1 MTNRFVKSSIHFH
14 VICNPMFN
22 KLYDF
27 ILLCFT
33 LYNFCHFSI
42 FFIFYNHLFIDV
54 YARNSWCVRLSR
66 LRGRVT
72 GTGMPSYPAAREAP
86 RSRCRAHAFFIQG
99 SSSSSCNRLLRS
111 LGRAP
116 SKRSS
121 RLTAAARSFLRD
133 FTIFILYLIY
143 RHQIFCASSA
153 SARASLRA
161 AAFSFS
167 ITAWKEKTSSL
178 MTGARTRM
186 EIRFGIAMR
195 AFAISER
202 FQTRSRV

>member
-27 ILLCFT
+27 VLLCFT

-72 GTGMPSYPAAREAP
+72 GDRHASI
-86 RSRCRAHAFFIQG
+86 SRCQRSIEKPLRSHAFFIQG
-99 SSSSSCNRLLRS
+99 SSSSSCSRLLRS
-111 LGRAP
+111 LGKGSIKKEQP
-116 SKRSS
+116 PHSS
-121 RLTAAARSFLRD
+121 CSLIPKGFHY
-133 FTIFILYLIY
+133 IYFIPYI
-143 RHQIFCASSA
+143 
-153 SARASLRA
+153 
-161 AAFSFS
+161 
-167 ITAWKEKTSSL
+167 
-178 MTGARTRM
+178 
-186 EIRFGIAMR
+186 
-195 AFAISER
+195 
-202 FQTRSRV
+202 

>member
-72 GTGMPSYPAAREAP
+72 GTGMPPYPAAREAS
-86 RSRCRAHAFFIQG
+86 RSRCDLTLSLSKAPHPLPATAC
-99 SSSSSCNRLLRS
+99 SAPWERLHQK
-111 LGRAP
+111 G
-116 SKRSS
+116 
-121 RLTAAARSFLRD
+121 AAASQQL
-133 FTIFILYLIY
+133 LA
-143 RHQIFCASSA
+143 HS
-153 SARASLRA
+153 
-161 AAFSFS
+161 
-167 ITAWKEKTSSL
+167 
-178 MTGARTRM
+178 
-186 EIRFGIAMR
+186 
-195 AFAISER
+195 
-202 FQTRSRV
+202 

>member
-72 GTGMPSYPAAREAP
+72 GTGMPPSPSPEKRREAAAISRFLYP
-86 RSRCRAHAFFIQG
+86 RLLILFLQPPAPLLG
-99 SSSSSCNRLLRS
+99 KSSIKKEQPPHSSCS
-111 LGRAP
+111 LIPKG
-116 SKRSS
+116 
-121 RLTAAARSFLRD
+121 FHY
-133 FTIFILYLIY
+133 IYFIPYI
-143 RHQIFCASSA
+143 
-153 SARASLRA
+153 
-161 AAFSFS
+161 
-167 ITAWKEKTSSL
+167 
-178 MTGARTRM
+178 
-186 EIRFGIAMR
+186 
-195 AFAISER
+195 
-202 FQTRSRV
+202 

>member
-27 ILLCFT
+27 ILLCFI

-72 GTGMPSYPAAREAP
+72 GTGMPPSPSPEKHREAAAISRFLYP
-86 RSRCRAHAFFIQG
+86 RLLILFLQPPAPLLG
-99 SSSSSCNRLLRS
+99 KSSIKKEQPPHSSCS
-111 LGRAP
+111 LIPKG
-116 SKRSS
+116 
-121 RLTAAARSFLRD
+121 FHY
-133 FTIFILYLIY
+133 IYFIPYI
-143 RHQIFCASSA
+143 
-153 SARASLRA
+153 
-161 AAFSFS
+161 
-167 ITAWKEKTSSL
+167 
-178 MTGARTRM
+178 
-186 EIRFGIAMR
+186 
-195 AFAISER
+195 
-202 FQTRSRV
+202 

>member
-14 VICNPMFN
+14 VIYNPMFD

-72 GTGMPSYPAAREAP
+72 GDRHASI
-86 RSRCRAHAFFIQG
+86 SRCQRSTEKPLPISRFLLYKALHPLPATPDPLLGKG
-99 SSSSSCNRLLRS
+99 SIKKEQPPHSSCS
-111 LGRAP
+111 LIPKG
-116 SKRSS
+116 
-121 RLTAAARSFLRD
+121 FHY
-133 FTIFILYLIY
+133 IYFIPYI
-143 RHQIFCASSA
+143 
-153 SARASLRA
+153 
-161 AAFSFS
+161 
-167 ITAWKEKTSSL
+167 
-178 MTGARTRM
+178 
-186 EIRFGIAMR
+186 
-195 AFAISER
+195 
-202 FQTRSRV
+202 